1 MSNEFFW
8 VFLFQNKLP
17 LVNCKNTKCI
27 VGLNNILRNSIKVG
41 SYLFWVKSSYF
52 LNPIHH
58 VGHTG
63 VNTRVDVFTT
73 TNSPRHHT
81 NLSPMVT
88 IGDHERSTA
97 VTLKKQV
104 KVKTLFHFVLLAISY
119 TARIFALF
127 SSTQHGFGDS
137 SRGSASIST

>member
-1 MSNEFFW
+1 MSHEFFLG
-8 VFLFQNKLP
+8 FLFQNKLP
-17 LVNCKNTKCI
+17 LVNCKNTKSI

-41 SYLFWVKSSYF
+41 SYLVGVKSSYF

-63 VNTRVDVFTT
+63 VNARVDVFTT

-97 VTLKKQV
+97 VTLKSPSKSKICSIQYYWRLL
-104 KVKTLFHFVLLAISY
+104 TLQESLPFCPAHNMVSVIPAGAVLP
-119 TARIFALF
+119 
-127 SSTQHGFGDS
+127 
-137 SRGSASIST
+137 